1 MAIKRIS
8 KEEQA
13 LAFGVFS
20 PVGHV
25 VVALPDDKAADA
37 AARELREQGF
47 DEADVLQYSARE
59 ESQAMARMLAG
70 ITGTAEFGHE
80 VVLMRKYKEL
90 ADKGCGWLVVYA
102 PEKERC
108 EKVVEVARRHRA
120 LLAEKYHRLV
130 VEDLI

>member
-1 MAIKRIS
+1 MTKDDRA
-8 KEEQA
+8 ET
-13 LAFGVFS
+13 FGVFA

-25 VVALPDDKAADA
+25 VVALPNDEAADA
-37 AARELREQGF
+37 AARELRENEGF
-47 DEADVLQYSARE
+47 DAADILQYEASE
-59 ESQAMARMLAG
+59 EAQDMARRLDG

-90 ADKGCGWLVVYA
+90 ADRGCGWLVVYA

-108 EKVVEVARRHRA
+108 EKVVEVARRHGA

-130 VEDLI
+130 VEDLL

>member
-1 MAIKRIS
+1 MAIRRMT
-8 KEEQA
+8 KEDTAQT
-13 LAFGVFS
+13 FGVFN

-25 VVALPDDKAADA
+25 VVAFPNDDA
-37 AARELREQGF
+37 ARQAAQALRDEGF
-47 DEADVLQYSARE
+47 DEADVLQYSATE
-59 ESQAMARMLAG
+59 ESQEMARMLDG

-108 EKVVEVARRHRA
+108 EKAVEVAKRHGA
-120 LLAEKYHRLV
+120 LLAEKYHRMV
-130 VEDLI
+130 VEDLL